1 MIMSDTYSG
10 ENAYIYSSRILN
22 FKGISSVSKLL
33 TSSNIFLMSLDS
45 HNVLSYRNGGKLAQ
59 KKLDV
64 QMALNE
70 QGMKISNHMEFI
82 ESNTSQIYR
91 HAFMIA
97 LNLFLSEK
105 RLFNTP
111 YGFPLPKIRLFMHPV
126 SITTETCDD
135 SELYLP
141 IVSIYDD
148 GTIQLSFKSV
158 TGFHYLSDKS
168 LIRNIINK
176 SQLNV
181 TSFLCC
187 KDLLLA
193 SIAHEL
199 SKETLPTKF
208 INRFVFNQ
216 IMESSIKEPHQIEF
230 CEEKLNL
237 FELIQTNPIT
247 ITDIARNLLSLLAS
261 SIVQGNTTLTFKWFQ
276 NSVQDKY
283 LGYYW
288 CAKPVIFIDTHS
300 RQMNIASENWITHK
314 YFVDSVMS
322 RVIQNSPNPEQLR
335 KIIDIRSLNDY
346 NHFYSD
352 AISLVLMSKDA
363 SNNLT
368 IQDSYTFEN
377 VISDALTLNEIGEYI
392 KIYYCYAEQRIEQC
406 RNTIEIVQEEL
417 SLITFESSLMSTQK
431 YGEIAAFIQ
440 CVKCGDFV
448 MNSIKNVERK
458 LEGVRK
464 SLELNEK
471 ISSEIDSKRITIFF
485 GVLASASLSPEI
497 VQPALQ
503 AMNWAPKESGT
514 LKIIGF
520 LISIVFVCLCLPL
533 TKFIWRHN
541 PKNKN

>member
-1 MIMSDTYSG
+1 MSDTYSG
-10 ENAYIYSSRILN
+10 ENTYIYSSRILN

-59 KKLDV
+59 KTLDV

-70 QGMKISNHMEFI
+70 QGMKISNHIEFI
-82 ESNTSQIYR
+82 ESNTSHIYR
-91 HAFMIA
+91 YALMIA
-97 LNLFLSEK
+97 FNLFLSEK
-105 RLFNTP
+105 RLFNVS
-111 YGFPLPKIRLFMHPV
+111 YSFPLPKIRLFMHPV
-126 SITTETCDD
+126 SIATETCDD

-168 LIRNIINK
+168 LMRNIINK
-176 SQLNV
+176 SQLNI

-208 INRFVFNQ
+208 INRFAFNQ
-216 IMESSIKEPHQIEF
+216 IMESSIKKPHQIEF
-230 CEEKLNL
+230 GEEKLNL

-261 SIVQGNTTLTFKWFQ
+261 SIVQGNTTLAFKWFQ
-276 NSVQDKY
+276 NSVQDQH

-300 RQMNIASENWITHK
+300 RQMNIASENWSTHK

-335 KIIDIRSLNDY
+335 KINDIRSLNDY

-392 KIYYCYAEQRIEQC
+392 KIYYCYAEQRIERC

-503 AMNWAPKESGT
+503 AMNLAPKESGT

-520 LISIVFVCLCLPL
+520 LISIVFVCFCLPL
-533 TKFIWRHN
+533 TKFIWRHH

>member
-1 MIMSDTYSG
+1 
-10 ENAYIYSSRILN
+10 
-22 FKGISSVSKLL
+22 
-33 TSSNIFLMSLDS
+33 
-45 HNVLSYRNGGKLAQ
+45 
-59 KKLDV
+59 
-64 QMALNE
+64 
-70 QGMKISNHMEFI
+70 
-82 ESNTSQIYR
+82 
-91 HAFMIA
+91 
-97 LNLFLSEK
+97 
-105 RLFNTP
+105 
-111 YGFPLPKIRLFMHPV
+111 
-126 SITTETCDD
+126 
-135 SELYLP
+135 
-141 IVSIYDD
+141 
-148 GTIQLSFKSV
+148 
-158 TGFHYLSDKS
+158 
-168 LIRNIINK
+168 
-176 SQLNV
+176 
-181 TSFLCC
+181 
-187 KDLLLA
+187 
-193 SIAHEL
+193 
-199 SKETLPTKF
+199 
-208 INRFVFNQ
+208 
-216 IMESSIKEPHQIEF
+216 
-230 CEEKLNL
+230 
-237 FELIQTNPIT
+237 
-247 ITDIARNLLSLLAS
+247 
-261 SIVQGNTTLTFKWFQ
+261 
-276 NSVQDKY
+276 
-283 LGYYW
+283 
-288 CAKPVIFIDTHS
+288 
-300 RQMNIASENWITHK
+300 
-314 YFVDSVMS
+314 MS
-322 RVIQNSPNPEQLR
+322 RVMQNSPNPEQLR
-335 KIIDIRSLNDY
+335 KINDIRSLNDY

-392 KIYYCYAEQRIEQC
+392 KTYYCYAEQRIERC

-503 AMNWAPKESGT
+503 AMNLAPKESGT

-533 TKFIWRHN
+533 TKFIWRHH

>member
-22 FKGISSVSKLL
+22 FKGISSVSNLL

-59 KKLDV
+59 KSLDV

-91 HAFMIA
+91 YAFMIA

-105 RLFNTP
+105 RLFNIS

-230 CEEKLNL
+230 CEEKLDL

-261 SIVQGNTTLTFKWFQ
+261 SIVQGNTTLAFKWFQ

-300 RQMNIASENWITHK
+300 RQMNIASENWSTHK

-335 KIIDIRSLNDY
+335 KINDIRSLNDY

-363 SNNLT
+363 SNNFT

-533 TKFIWRHN
+533 TKFIWKHN

>member
-1 MIMSDTYSG
+1 MSDTYSG

-45 HNVLSYRNGGKLAQ
+45 HNVLSYRKNGKLTQ
-59 KKLDV
+59 KTLDIK
-64 QMALNE
+64 MALNE
-70 QGMKISNHMEFI
+70 QGMKITNHIEFI

-91 HAFMIA
+91 YAFMVA
-97 LNLFLSEK
+97 LNLLLSEK
-105 RLFNTP
+105 RLFNAS
-111 YGFPLPKIRLFMHPV
+111 YSFPLPKIRLFMHPV
-126 SITTETCDD
+126 SIATERCDD
-135 SELYLP
+135 SETYLP
-141 IVSIYDD
+141 IVSIYED

-158 TGFHYLSDKS
+158 SGFNCFSDKN
-168 LIRNIINK
+168 LMQNIINK

-199 SKETLPTKF
+199 SRETLPIKF
-208 INRFVFNQ
+208 INRIAFNQ
-216 IMESSIKEPHQIEF
+216 IIESSLIEPHQLEF
-230 CEEKLNL
+230 GEEKLNL
-237 FELIQTNPIT
+237 FELIKTESIT
-247 ITDIARNLLSLLAS
+247 ITDIARNLLSLLAF
-261 SIVQGNTTLTFKWFQ
+261 SISQEKTTLEFKWFQ
-276 NSVQDKY
+276 NSVQNKH
-283 LGYYW
+283 LGDYW
-288 CAKPVIFIDTHS
+288 CAKPIVFIDTHS
-300 RQMNIASENWITHK
+300 RQMNIASENWSTHK

-322 RVIQNSPNPEQLR
+322 RVIQNSPSPEQLR
-335 KIIDIRSLNDY
+335 NINDIRSLNDY

-363 SNNLT
+363 SNSLAA
-368 IQDSYTFEN
+368 QDSYTFEN

-392 KIYYCYAEQRIEQC
+392 KIYYCYAEQQIERC

-417 SLITFESSLMSTQK
+417 SLIDFESSLMSSQK
-431 YGEIAAFIQ
+431 YGEIASFIQ

-448 MNSIKNVERK
+448 MSSINNVERK

-503 AMNWAPKESGT
+503 AMNLAPEGGGT
-514 LKIIGF
+514 LKIVGF
-520 LISIVFVCLCLPL
+520 LISIICVCLCLPL
-533 TKFIWRHN
+533 TKFIWKHH

>member
-1 MIMSDTYSG
+1 MSDTYSG

-22 FKGISSVSKLL
+22 FKDISSVSKLL

-91 HAFMIA
+91 YAFMIA

-105 RLFNTP
+105 RLFNIS

>member
-1 MIMSDTYSG
+1 
-10 ENAYIYSSRILN
+10 
-22 FKGISSVSKLL
+22 
-33 TSSNIFLMSLDS
+33 
-45 HNVLSYRNGGKLAQ
+45 
-59 KKLDV
+59 
-64 QMALNE
+64 
-70 QGMKISNHMEFI
+70 
-82 ESNTSQIYR
+82 
-91 HAFMIA
+91 
-97 LNLFLSEK
+97 
-105 RLFNTP
+105 
-111 YGFPLPKIRLFMHPV
+111 
-126 SITTETCDD
+126 
-135 SELYLP
+135 
-141 IVSIYDD
+141 
-148 GTIQLSFKSV
+148 
-158 TGFHYLSDKS
+158 
-168 LIRNIINK
+168 
-176 SQLNV
+176 
-181 TSFLCC
+181 
-187 KDLLLA
+187 
-193 SIAHEL
+193 
-199 SKETLPTKF
+199 
-208 INRFVFNQ
+208 
-216 IMESSIKEPHQIEF
+216 
-230 CEEKLNL
+230 
-237 FELIQTNPIT
+237 
-247 ITDIARNLLSLLAS
+247 
-261 SIVQGNTTLTFKWFQ
+261 
-276 NSVQDKY
+276 
-283 LGYYW
+283 
-288 CAKPVIFIDTHS
+288 
-300 RQMNIASENWITHK
+300 MNIASENWSTHK

-335 KIIDIRSLNDY
+335 KINDIRSLNDY

-392 KIYYCYAEQRIEQC
+392 KIYYCYAEQRIERC

-503 AMNWAPKESGT
+503 AMNLAPKESGT

-520 LISIVFVCLCLPL
+520 LISIVFVCFCLPL
-533 TKFIWRHN
+533 TKFIWRHH

>member
-1 MIMSDTYSG
+1 MSDTYSG

-91 HAFMIA
+91 YAFMIA

-105 RLFNTP
+105 RLFNTS

-126 SITTETCDD
+126 SITTETCDN

-237 FELIQTNPIT
+237 FELIKTNPIT

-261 SIVQGNTTLTFKWFQ
+261 SIVQGNTTLAFKWFQ
-276 NSVQDKY
+276 HSVQDKY

-300 RQMNIASENWITHK
+300 RQMNMASENWSTHK

-335 KIIDIRSLNDY
+335 KINDIRSLNDY

-520 LISIVFVCLCLPL
+520 LISIVFVCLCLPF

>member
-22 FKGISSVSKLL
+22 FKDISSVSKLL

-91 HAFMIA
+91 YAFMIA

-105 RLFNTP
+105 RLFNIS

>member
-45 HNVLSYRNGGKLAQ
+45 HNVLTYRNGGKLAQ
-59 KKLDV
+59 KTLDV

-70 QGMKISNHMEFI
+70 QGLKISNHIEFI

-91 HAFMIA
+91 YAFMIA

-105 RLFNTP
+105 RLFNVS
-111 YGFPLPKIRLFMHPV
+111 YSFPLPKIRLFMHPV
-126 SITTETCDD
+126 SIATETCDD

-168 LIRNIINK
+168 LMRNIINK

-208 INRFVFNQ
+208 INRFAFNQ
-216 IMESSIKEPHQIEF
+216 IMESSIKEPHQIDF
-230 CEEKLNL
+230 GEEKLNL

-261 SIVQGNTTLTFKWFQ
+261 SIVQ
-276 NSVQDKY
+276 NSVQDKH

-300 RQMNIASENWITHK
+300 RQMNIASENWSTHK

-322 RVIQNSPNPEQLR
+322 RVMQNSPNPEQLR
-335 KIIDIRSLNDY
+335 KINDIRSLNDY

-392 KIYYCYAEQRIEQC
+392 KTYYCYAEQRIERC

-503 AMNWAPKESGT
+503 AMNLAPKESGT

-533 TKFIWRHN
+533 TKFIWRHH

>member
-10 ENAYIYSSRILN
+10 ENTYIYSSRILN

-59 KKLDV
+59 KSLDV

-91 HAFMIA
+91 YAFMIA

-105 RLFNTP
+105 RLFNIS

-168 LIRNIINK
+168 IIRNIINK

-199 SKETLPTKF
+199 SKETFPTKF

-261 SIVQGNTTLTFKWFQ
+261 SIVQGNTTLAFKWFQ
-276 NSVQDKY
+276 NSVQDKHI
-283 LGYYW
+283 GYYW
-288 CAKPVIFIDTHS
+288 CAKPVIFIDKHS
-300 RQMNIASENWITHK
+300 RQMNIASENWSTHK

-322 RVIQNSPNPEQLR
+322 RAIQNSPNPEQLR
-335 KIIDIRSLNDY
+335 KINDIRSLNDY

-352 AISLVLMSKDA
+352 AISLVLISKDA
-363 SNNLT
+363 SNNFT

-503 AMNWAPKESGT
+503 AMNLAPKESGT

-533 TKFIWRHN
+533 TKFIWKHN

>member
-10 ENAYIYSSRILN
+10 ENTYIYSSRILN

-59 KKLDV
+59 KTLDV

-70 QGMKISNHMEFI
+70 QGMKISNHIEFI
-82 ESNTSQIYR
+82 ESNTSHIYR
-91 HAFMIA
+91 YALMIA
-97 LNLFLSEK
+97 FNLFLSEK
-105 RLFNTP
+105 RLFNVS
-111 YGFPLPKIRLFMHPV
+111 YSFPLPKIRLFMHPV
-126 SITTETCDD
+126 SIATETCDD

-168 LIRNIINK
+168 LMRNIINK
-176 SQLNV
+176 SQLNI

-208 INRFVFNQ
+208 INRFAFNQ
-216 IMESSIKEPHQIEF
+216 IMESSIKKPHQIEF
-230 CEEKLNL
+230 GEEKLNL

-261 SIVQGNTTLTFKWFQ
+261 SIVQGNTTLAFKWFQ
-276 NSVQDKY
+276 NSVQDQH

-300 RQMNIASENWITHK
+300 RQMNIASENWSTHK

-335 KIIDIRSLNDY
+335 KINDIRSLNDY

-392 KIYYCYAEQRIEQC
+392 KIYYCYAEQRIERC

-503 AMNWAPKESGT
+503 AMNLAPKESGT

-520 LISIVFVCLCLPL
+520 LISIVFVCFCLPL
-533 TKFIWRHN
+533 TKFIWRHH